1 MNSLNDICYEEIK
14 DSFHHGLFGDF
25 KLVIDKN
32 TGCFNAT
39 KLCNLGGKKF
49 YHWNLL
55 EKSKN
60 LVNYIKNTRTR
71 DSVVGFYEVKGDNND
86 YITKKI
92 TGQYV
97 PKEIILDIASWI
109 SIEFYMK
116 CNDIIINY
124 HTEEFKNL
132 SDEAVENKIK
142 KIEDNYK
149 NIVEEKEVEIS
160 DLNSKLNNIIDQ
172 NNKILETNK
181 KLEYQNNTVI
191 ETNKNLESQNREL
204 LYLARKQNI
213 KLDSIENE
221 LEDTNYKLDALTETV
236 EENILPDRN
245 ISPND
250 DKLKHNLAIYKH
262 NEEIRIIRA
271 QNKLSANRLKNVDTK
286 DVIVNEYVPNPIDF
300 INRMKLKCNSVN
312 KEIKKKLKISNRNMN
327 YDEFNE
333 LYDENKL
340 FEIKY
345 SHILLNNSNLNDI
358 VDCFNL
364 LKKEQYDY

>member
-1 MNSLNDICYEEIK
+1 MNSLNDICYEHIK
-14 DSFHHGLFGDF
+14 DTFYYGLFGDF

-39 KLCNLGGKKF
+39 KLCKLGNKDYFNWKR
-49 YHWNLL
+49 L
-55 EKSKN
+55 ERSKN
-60 LVNYIKNTRTR
+60 LIDFITNDHPSDMKI
-71 DSVVGFYEVKGDNND
+71 GFYEIKGDNND
-86 YITKKI
+86 IITKKI

-109 SIEFYMK
+109 SVEFYMK

-124 HTEEFKNL
+124 YKNEFKSM
-132 SDEAVENKIK
+132 SDEEVENKIK

-149 NIVEEKEVEIS
+149 NILEEKEEIIKIK
-160 DLNSKLNNIIDQ
+160 DDKIDYLIEQ
-172 NNKILETNK
+172 NNKILESHK
-181 KLEYQNNTVI
+181 KLEST
-191 ETNKNLESQNREL
+191 NREL

-213 KLDSIENE
+213 KLDDIENE
-221 LEDTNYKLDALTETV
+221 LEDTNHKLDTLTETV

-245 ISPND
+245 IPPND
-250 DKLKHNLAIYKH
+250 DKLKHNLVIYK
-262 NEEIRIIRA
+262 NKDEIRIIRA
-271 QNKLSANRLKNVDTK
+271 QNKLSANRLRNVNIND
-286 DVIVNEYVPNPIDF
+286 IIINEYVPNPIDF

-312 KEIKKKLKISNRNMN
+312 KEIKNNLKKSNRNIN

-333 LYDENKL
+333 LYDESKL

-364 LKKEQYDY
+364 LKKEQYNY